1 MDVNLILKEFL
12 IQNKSYLYAYL
23 VFLFAFPVSSVILPQ
38 LYSNV
43 LDDLKEK
50 KEKPRFVSLI
60 ICLFITTGMF
70 RALDYIDSNYIPKLQ
85 AYVRKNIVKRVLD
98 NFQDNFDEQEYGQL
112 LSQIIKFPVVVKELF
127 TKLRNHICPT
137 ILILVFVALK
147 FILIDK
153 RVGAIFLVGLVSIFY
168 YTIKS
173 SYECVKLASHLNDT
187 ADQIYE
193 NITEL
198 FENMIDIYSSN
209 RINDEIEQ
217 IDNEQK
223 NMIKDYKNAFN
234 CTNKINSIMTTG
246 YSIIMVF
253 CIYYCYKLYQ
263 SNKIDFTSML
273 TVSIIGFFTIKKF
286 SVLSSELPD
295 LIYNLGVY
303 NKTRSYLLKLDN
315 LSKYDNKE
323 VVFSNGRVI
332 FKDVSIKYGDKQII
346 NNFNLDIKP
355 KECISIVGKI
365 GSGKSTLIKALL
377 RLINYDG
384 NIIIDDINIKDIN
397 VSTLR
402 SNIVFIRQNPI
413 PFNRTFYEN
422 IVYGAD
428 NVSKDD
434 VIKILDKYNLNNYFN
449 IKLDEK
455 VGKKGSKMS
464 GGQRMLMFLLRIII
478 NNNKKIVI
486 LDEPTS
492 SLDEQTSN
500 KVIELIKVVTKNQ
513 TTIIV
518 THDTKFNNIV
528 DRVIELKN

>member
-1 MDVNLILKEFL
+1 MDVNLILKEFF
-12 IQNKSYLYAYL
+12 IKNKSYLYVYL
-23 VFLFAFPVSSVILPQ
+23 VFLLAFPISSVLLPQ

-50 KEKPRFVSLI
+50 KEKPRFVPLL
-60 ICLFITTGMF
+60 ICLFITTCMF
-70 RALDYIDSNYIPKLQ
+70 RALDYIDSEYIPKLQ
-85 AYVRKNIVKRVLD
+85 AYVRKNIVKKVLD

-112 LSQIIKFPVVVKELF
+112 LSQIIKFPIIIRELF

-137 ILILVFVALK
+137 ILILFFVCGK
-147 FILIDK
+147 FLLIDK
-153 RVGAIFLVGLVSIFY
+153 RIGTIFLIGLLCISYF
-168 YTIKS
+168 TIKS
-173 SYECVKLASHLNDT
+173 SYECVRLASQLNDT
-187 ADQIYE
+187 SDQLYE

-198 FENMIDIYSSN
+198 FENMIDIYSTN
-209 RINDEIEQ
+209 KINDEIKQ
-217 IDNEQK
+217 IDDEQK

-246 YSIIMVF
+246 YSILMIF

-263 SNKIDFTSML
+263 SNKIDFSSML
-273 TVSIIGFFTIKKF
+273 TISIIGFFTIKKF
-286 SVLSSELPD
+286 SVLSAELPD

-323 VVFSNGRVI
+323 VVFSNGHVI

-355 KECISIVGKI
+355 KEFVSIVGEI

-384 NIIIDDINIKDIN
+384 SIIIDNINIKDIN

-422 IVYGAD
+422 IVYGAN

-434 VIKILDKYNLNNYFN
+434 VLKILDKYNLKNYFN

-455 VGKKGSKMS
+455 VGKKGSRMS
-464 GGQRMLMFLLRIII
+464 GGQRMLMFLLRVII
-478 NNNKKIVI
+478 NNDKKIVV

-492 SLDEQTSN
+492 SLDEKTSN

-528 DRVIELKN
+528 NRVIELKN